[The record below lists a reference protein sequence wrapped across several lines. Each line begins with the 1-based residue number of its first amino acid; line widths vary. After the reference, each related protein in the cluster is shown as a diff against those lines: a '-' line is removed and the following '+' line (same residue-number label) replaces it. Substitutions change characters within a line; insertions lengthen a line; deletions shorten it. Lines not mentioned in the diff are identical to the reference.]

1 MSYKMEVGTMEIKH
15 LQYFLEVIHTRS
27 FTHAAENLYITQ
39 PALSRIIKSLENEIG
54 TPLFIRSRKELIVT
68 DGGWVLYKYAKEI
81 EKQFRDLQTEL
92 GNLQTLKKGHIRIGL
107 PTVTNSSFFSQ
118 LIGSFHHEYPE
129 VTFQLEEDGSRRIEE
144 KVMYDQLDF
153 GVMVLPTKNDGIDYF
168 TFVNES
174 LNVVMPSSHPLS
186 EASEISLE
194 KLKDETFILFNQDF
208 SLRNVVLEACQEAG
222 FEPKVISETSQLDF
236 IEDMV
241 ASGLGITLLPE
252 STSMELTS
260 EIQTIPVTDPTIDWN
275 LAIIWKGDNYL
286 PQINKEF
293 IRFAK
298 EKLTI
303 DD

>member
-1 MSYKMEVGTMEIKH
+1 MEIKH

-68 DGGWVLYKYAKEI
+68 DGGWVLYKYAKEM

>member
-1 MSYKMEVGTMEIKH
+1 MEIKH

>member
-68 DGGWVLYKYAKEI
+68 DGGWVLYKYAKEM